1 MPYIASNVKVFTKII
16 ASILKET
23 ISKEITSRFFF
34 HKYKAQ
40 IVKRL

>member
-16 ASILKET
+16 ASVLKET

-34 HKYKAQ
+34 TNTKL
-40 IVKRL
+40 R